1 MLDDGVYATVS
12 EIGDAENI
20 SKSYVNRILRLALL
34 APDIMEAILARRAGD
49 PFILE
54 NLGRP
59 LPASW
64 EAQRDRLGC

>member
-12 EIGDAENI
+12 EIGDAENL

-34 APDIMEAILARRAGD
+34 APGHYGGGPARRRD
-49 PFILE
+49 PLILE